1 MGLRIVD
8 RQFQTR
14 RDVTDAEHMAGLE
27 SEARRWSAMRP
38 GRPAVDGQDF
48 MTHFREVRARLCSA
62 DRMAEMA
69 HKIRKDIL
77 GGRNNESALSHGQ
90 VDIATLLELL

>member
-8 RQFQTR
+8 RQFRVRT
-14 RDVTDAEHMAGLE
+14 DITDAERLAGIE
-27 SEARRWSAMRP
+27 SEARRWAALR
-38 GRPAVDGQDF
+38 GGGAVTDSQDF
-48 MTHFREVRARLCSA
+48 VTHFREVRSRLSSP

-69 HKIRKDIL
+69 HKIRDDIK
-77 GGRNNESALSHGQ
+77 GRTNDSALSHNQ

>member
-8 RQFQTR
+8 RQFR
-14 RDVTDAEHMAGLE
+14 VRDDVTDAERTAGLE
-27 SEARRWSAMRP
+27 SEARRWAALRAGRADSP
-38 GRPAVDGQDF
+38 GGQDF
-48 MTHFREVRARLCSA
+48 LTHFREVRSRIASP

-69 HKIRKDIL
+69 DRIRADIL
-77 GGRNNESALSHGQ
+77 GRNNESALSHNR

>member
-14 RDVTDAEHMAGLE
+14 RDVTDAEQLAGIE
-27 SEARRWSAMRP
+27 NEARRWAAHRP
-38 GRPAVDGQDF
+38 GRPAADGTDF
-48 MTHFREVRARLCSA
+48 LTHFREVRARLSSP

-69 HKIRKDIL
+69 HKIRDDIL
-77 GGRNNESALSHGQ
+77 GRNGESALSHNR